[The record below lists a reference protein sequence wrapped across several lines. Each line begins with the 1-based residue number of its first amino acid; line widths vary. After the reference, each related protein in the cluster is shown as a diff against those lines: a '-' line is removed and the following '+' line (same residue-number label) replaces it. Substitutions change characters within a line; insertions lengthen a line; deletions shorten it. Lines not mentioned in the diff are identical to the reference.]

1 MAGKLYIV
9 GTPLGNLSDFSPRAK
24 EILAQVDFIC
34 AEDTRVTAKLLSAF
48 DIKAPTVSYHEHN
61 EAQSRADI
69 ISRLQT
75 GQTAALCTDA
85 GMPAISDPGR
95 ELVFECRTLGIAV
108 ETVPG
113 PTAVTT
119 ALAASGMDCSR
130 FCFEGFMSTS
140 KKERLM
146 HLSEVKAEKRTLV
159 FYEAPHRLLDT
170 LRDMLSIFGNR
181 EIAVARELTKL
192 HEEVIN
198 TTLEEAVSKYT
209 KDAPKGEFVL
219 IIAGAKQEK
228 QQMTLE
234 EAVSLAKDYV
244 NQGSSPTYAAKA
256 AALESGFKKGDIYKS
271 LVSGSCSEE

>member
-48 DIKAPTVSYHEHN
+48 DIKSPTISYHEHN
-61 EAQSRADI
+61 EAQSRTDI
-69 ISRLQT
+69 INRLQA

-95 ELVFECRTLGIAV
+95 ELVFECRKLSIAV

-119 ALAASGMDCSR
+119 ALSASGMDCSR

-140 KKERLM
+140 KKERLI
-146 HLSEVKAEKRTLV
+146 HLSEIKTQKRTLV

-170 LRDMLSIFGNR
+170 LQDMLSIFGNR

-192 HEEVIN
+192 HEEIIN
-198 TTLEEAVSKYT
+198 TTLEDAVNKYK

-219 IIAGAKQEK
+219 IVAGAKQEK
-228 QQMTLE
+228 QQMTME
-234 EAVSLAKDYV
+234 EAVALAKDYV
-244 NQGSSPTYAAKA
+244 NRGSSPTYAAKA
-256 AALESGFKKGDIYKS
+256 AALESGFKKSDIYNY
-271 LVSGSCSEE
+271 LVNKK

>member
-24 EILAQVDFIC
+24 ETLAQVDFIC
-34 AEDTRVTAKLLSAF
+34 AEDTRVTSKLLSAF
-48 DIKAPTVSYHEHN
+48 DIKKTTVSYHEHN
-61 EAQSRADI
+61 ESQSRADI
-69 ISRLQT
+69 IARLQS

-95 ELVFECRTLGIAV
+95 ELVYACRECGIQV

-113 PTAVTT
+113 PTALTT

-146 HLSEVKAEKRTLV
+146 HLSEIKAEKRTLV

-170 LRDMLSIFGNR
+170 LKEMLSTFGNR

-192 HEEVIN
+192 HEEIIN
-198 TTLEEAVSKYT
+198 TTLEDAVKAYSEN
-209 KDAPKGEFVL
+209 APKGEFVL
-219 IIAGAKQEK
+219 IVGGAKAEK

-234 EAVSLAKDYV
+234 DAVALAKDYV

-271 LVSGSCSEE
+271 LVSGSCSE

>member
-24 EILAQVDFIC
+24 EILAQVDFVC

-48 DIKAPTVSYHEHN
+48 DIKVPTVSYHEHN
-61 EAQSRADI
+61 EAKSRADI
-69 ISRLQT
+69 IAKLQS
-75 GQTAALCTDA
+75 GKTAALCTDA

-95 ELVFECRTLGIAV
+95 ELVYECRTLNIAV

-113 PTAVTT
+113 PTALTT

-140 KKERLM
+140 KKERLIR
-146 HLSEVKAEKRTLV
+146 LSEIKAEKRTLV

-170 LRDMLSIFGNR
+170 LREMLTTFGDR
-181 EIAVARELTKL
+181 EIALARELTKL

-198 TTLEEAVSKYT
+198 TTLKAAVDMYE

-219 IIAGAKQEK
+219 IVAGAKEQK

-234 EAVSLAKDYV
+234 DAVALAKDYV

-256 AALESGFKKGDIYKS
+256 AALESGFKKGDIYNHLINK
-271 LVSGSCSEE
+271 

>member
-24 EILAQVDFIC
+24 EVLAQVDFIC

-61 EAQSRADI
+61 EVQSRADI
-69 ISRLQT
+69 IRRLEA
-75 GQTAALCTDA
+75 GQTAAICTDA

-95 ELVFECRTLGIAV
+95 ELVFECRKLNITV

-140 KKERLM
+140 KKERLI

-170 LRDMLSIFGNR
+170 LKDMLGIFGNR

-198 TTLEEAVSKYT
+198 TTLEDAVNKYT

-219 IIAGAKQEK
+219 IVSGAKQEK

-234 EAVSLAKDYV
+234 EAVALAKDYV

-271 LVSGSCSEE
+271 LVSGSCSE